1 VKLPDRVSRLA
12 APAVGLAV
20 VLVMLESLSRSGVI
34 PRASF
39 PPVTEIFDRLWD
51 LLRTSEYW
59 LTIGRTLR
67 AWGIAMVIGVLIAV
81 PLGMLIGS
89 SRTGYLASKL
99 TIDFLRPI
107 PSVALIPLVI
117 LLVGGGPEAK
127 ITLAVYASIWP
138 ILYNTV
144 YGLGE
149 VDPLLTETARACG
162 TPRRRIATSVA
173 LPCAAPFVVTG
184 VRLSAAIALIVV
196 VSTEFLAGA
205 SRGIGNTILQAS
217 SGAGRMDIVLAAT
230 LVAGAIGFA
239 INEGLERLARRA
251 FPWSTVAGAA

>member
-1 VKLPDRVSRLA
+1 VRSVRGLA
-12 APAVGLAV
+12 GLLAVLALWEATIRVGLVDARFVPPPSV
-20 VLVMLESLSRSGVI
+20 VLVRVAELLGREAFLRDVI
-34 PRASF
+34 AT
-39 PPVTEIFDRLWD
+39 VL
-51 LLRTSEYW
+51 
-59 LTIGRTLR
+59 
-67 AWGIAMVIGVLIAV
+67 AWAIALGIAVAVAV
-81 PLGMLIGS
+81 PAGLVLGSVRAVRIATRALVE
-89 SRTGYLASKL
+89 L
-99 TIDFLRPI
+99 LRPI

-162 TPRRRIATSVA
+162 TPQRRIATSVA

-251 FPWSTVAGAA
+251 FPWSAVAGAA

>member
-1 VKLPDRVSRLA
+1 VRSLRGLA
-12 APAVGLAV
+12 GLLAVLASCEAVTRVGLVDARFVPPPSV
-20 VLVMLESLSRSGVI
+20 VLVQVAELLGREAFLRDVI
-34 PRASF
+34 AT
-39 PPVTEIFDRLWD
+39 VL
-51 LLRTSEYW
+51 
-59 LTIGRTLR
+59 
-67 AWGIAMVIGVLIAV
+67 AWAIALGTAVVIAV
-81 PLGMLIGS
+81 PAGLVLGSVPAVRVATRALVE
-89 SRTGYLASKL
+89 L
-99 TIDFLRPI
+99 LRPI

-144 YGLGE
+144 YGLDE
-149 VDPLLTETARACG
+149 IDPLLIETARACG
-162 TPRRRIATSVA
+162 TPRLHIATSVT

-205 SRGIGNTILQAS
+205 SRGIGSTILRAS
-217 SGAGRMDIVLAAT
+217 SGAGRMDVVLAAT

-251 FPWSTVAGAA
+251 FPWSAVAGAS

>member
-1 VKLPDRVSRLA
+1 MRSLRGL
-12 APAVGLAV
+12 VGLLVVLGAWESTTRLGLVDGRFVPPPSV
-20 VLVMLESLSRSGVI
+20 VLVRVAELLGSDAFLRDVI
-34 PRASF
+34 AT
-39 PPVTEIFDRLWD
+39 VL
-51 LLRTSEYW
+51 
-59 LTIGRTLR
+59 
-67 AWGIAMVIGVLIAV
+67 AWVIALGTAVAIAV
-81 PLGMLIGS
+81 PAGLVLGSVRAVRVATRALVE
-89 SRTGYLASKL
+89 L
-99 TIDFLRPI
+99 LRPI
-107 PSVALIPLVI
+107 PSVALIPLVV

-138 ILYNTV
+138 VLYNTV

-149 VDPLLTETARACG
+149 VDPLLTDTARACG
-162 TPRRRIATSVA
+162 TPRRRIAVWIS
-173 LPCAAPFVVTG
+173 LPAAAPFVVTG

-205 SRGIGNTILQAS
+205 SRGIGAAILQAS

-239 INEGLERLARRA
+239 INDGLERLVRRA

>member
-1 VKLPDRVSRLA
+1 VRSLRSLAGLLTVLA
-12 APAVGLAV
+12 AWEAIARVGLVDARFVPPPSV
-20 VLVMLESLSRSGVI
+20 VLVRLAELLGREAFLRDVI
-34 PRASF
+34 AT
-39 PPVTEIFDRLWD
+39 VL
-51 LLRTSEYW
+51 
-59 LTIGRTLR
+59 
-67 AWGIAMVIGVLIAV
+67 AWAIALGIAVAIAV
-81 PLGMLIGS
+81 PAGLVLGSVRAVRVATRALVE
-89 SRTGYLASKL
+89 L
-99 TIDFLRPI
+99 LRPI

-144 YGLGE
+144 YGLDE

-162 TPRRRIATSVA
+162 TPRLRLATSVA

-205 SRGIGNTILQAS
+205 SRGIGTTILQAS

-230 LVAGAIGFA
+230 LVAGAIGFT
-239 INEGLERLARRA
+239 INEGLERLARRT
-251 FPWSTVAGAA
+251 FPWSTVTGAA